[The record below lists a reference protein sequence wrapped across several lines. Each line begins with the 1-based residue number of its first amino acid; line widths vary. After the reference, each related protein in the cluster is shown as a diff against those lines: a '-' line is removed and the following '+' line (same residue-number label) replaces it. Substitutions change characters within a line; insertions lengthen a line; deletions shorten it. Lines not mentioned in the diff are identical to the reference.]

1 MNKFFDASHN
11 IIWLFSIFTIKKWCV
26 KNSPQKYV
34 LLTDVAGSR
43 QIKDRKSFEKKWD
56 GTLKE
61 VQKQYAPV
69 FEMHMQVWKGLDEA
83 AALLKEPWRLYNV
96 MDRIDDGIAPY
107 KMRFV
112 VVKGRVDVM
121 PADGSIFKADGE
133 AFHQAAARMLDLK
146 REGLKFSCHT
156 GNEAFDKAW
165 SAQLNLL
172 WLVKS
177 GWTERQRTVY
187 RLYGETGRQEE
198 VARRL
203 HISQQQ
209 VSKTLQSIAAAQ
221 VQALEKTSLE
231 WAEMELK
238 N

>member
-1 MNKFFDASHN
+1 
-11 IIWLFSIFTIKKWCV
+11 V
-26 KNSPQKYV
+26 KNSPLKYV

-43 QIKDRKSFEKKWD
+43 QIGDRRSFEKRLD
-56 GTLKE
+56 ETLKE
-61 VQKQYAPV
+61 VQQLYAPV
-69 FEMHMQVWKGLDEA
+69 FEMPIQVWKGLDEA
-83 AALLKEPWRLYNV
+83 AALLKEPWQLYKV
-96 MDRIDDGIAPY
+96 MDHIDDSIAPH

-112 VVKGRVDVM
+112 VVKGSVDVV
-121 PADGSIFKADGE
+121 PTDGNIARADGE
-133 AFHQAAARMLDLK
+133 AFHLAAARMLALK
-146 REGLKFSCHT
+146 RDGLKFSCHT

-172 WLVKS
+172 WLLKS

-187 RLYGETGRQEE
+187 RMYNETGRQEE

-209 VSKTLQSIAAAQ
+209 VSKTLKSIAAAQ
-221 VQALEKTSLE
+221 VQALEKTSLD
-231 WAEMELK
+231 WAEKELK